1 MLLLF
6 RTLFF
11 SPKILSTFD
20 CVPGDRLCTHPY
32 PVRFKHHLN
41 ILRKKVRKSA
51 VHCLQREN
59 VKKTFFMSQLI
70 KCYSPSSQQI
80 FLELLHFPLKHES
93 KVVETHLH
101 FNVFILIRYYVAV
114 SSSTFSPL
122 SPVSPLLPCK
132 GKKNNKLRCFCY
144 IYCVFSF
151 KPINILPLFPVNPKH
166 TETEQLD
173 VATCVYTDNVWL

>member
-1 MLLLF
+1 MLF
-6 RTLFF
+6 
-11 SPKILSTFD
+11 TFISID
-20 CVPGDRLCTHPY
+20 FPGAP
-32 PVRFKHHLN
+32 
-41 ILRKKVRKSA
+41 A
-51 VHCLQREN
+51 
-59 VKKTFFMSQLI
+59 
-70 KCYSPSSQQI
+70 
-80 FLELLHFPLKHES
+80 FPFKHES

-122 SPVSPLLPCK
+122 SPVSPLSPCK
-132 GKKNNKLRCFCY
+132 GKKNHKLRCFYY